1 MVNPVS
7 HATSAPLNN
16 PVLTGAKY
24 CLMVVLGVA
33 LITASAKTTVPFWP
47 VPMTLQT
54 MAIMAIAVATGPRI
68 AVATILAYL
77 ATGAAGLPVFAGTP
91 ERGIGLAYMMGPTG
105 GYLAGYL
112 IAAGFVGAL
121 ARDRGAFGRFV
132 VMMAGMVPVYLLGL
146 AGLSDFVAS
155 EKVVAL
161 GFTPFILGDTIKIAL
176 VALGGAAITRLTKHK
191 ASNRADAA

>member
-7 HATSAPLNN
+7 YATSAPLNN
-16 PVLTGAKY
+16 PVLTGTKY

-33 LITASAKTTVPFWP
+33 VITASAKTTVPFWP

-68 AVATILAYL
+68 AVATMLAYL
-77 ATGAAGLPVFAGTP
+77 AVGAAGLPVFAGTP
-91 ERGIGLAYMMGPTG
+91 ERGIGIVYMMGPTG

-121 ARDRGAFGRFV
+121 ARGRGAFGRFA

-146 AGLSDFVAS
+146 AGLSGFVAS

-176 VALGGAAITRLTKHK
+176 VALGSAAITRLTKHK
-191 ASNRADAA
+191 PSNRADAA

>member
-7 HATSAPLNN
+7 HTTSAPLNN

-33 LITASAKTTVPFWP
+33 VITASAKTTVPFWP
-47 VPMTLQT
+47 IPMTLQT
-54 MAIMAIAVATGPRI
+54 MAIMAIAVATGPHI
-68 AVATILAYL
+68 AVATMLA
-77 ATGAAGLPVFAGTP
+77 
-91 ERGIGLAYMMGPTG
+91 
-105 GYLAGYL
+105 YLAGYL

-121 ARDRGAFGRFV
+121 ARGRGAFGRFV

-146 AGLSDFVAS
+146 VGLSGFVAS
-155 EKVVAL
+155 EKAVAL

-176 VALGGAAITRLTKHK
+176 VAFGGAAITRLTKRK
-191 ASNRADAA
+191 PSNRADAA